1 MTKTRQVY
9 VLTLQ
14 SSGHRR
20 GRLWTG
26 QSLHALRHCSIK
38 QIDHAL
44 MEIQQH
50 VDEWQRFIRVQAPS
64 GSYSLNRSR

>member
-9 VLTLQ
+9 VLTMQ
-14 SSGHRR
+14 ASERRR

-26 QSLHALRHCSIK
+26 KSLHALRHCSVK

-50 VDEWQRFIRVQAPS
+50 VDEWQRFIRAQTPS
-64 GSYSLNRSR
+64 SSYSLNRSR

>member
-9 VLTLQ
+9 VLTMQ
-14 SSGHRR
+14 ASERRR
-20 GRLWTG
+20 GRLWMG
-26 QSLHALRHCSIK
+26 KSLHALRHCSIK

-50 VDEWQRFIRVQAPS
+50 VDEWQRTIRTQAPS
-64 GSYSLNRSR
+64 GCYLLNRSR